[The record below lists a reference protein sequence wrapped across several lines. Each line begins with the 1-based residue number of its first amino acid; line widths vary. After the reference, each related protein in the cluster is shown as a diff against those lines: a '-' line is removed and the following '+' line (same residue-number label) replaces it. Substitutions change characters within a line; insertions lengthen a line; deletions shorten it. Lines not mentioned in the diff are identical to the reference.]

1 MSDTERRPYAQVLYV
16 ATAIANAL
24 APACHRIEIAG
35 SVRREKAMCGD
46 VELVAIPRLH
56 TNLIGDPMDSS
67 EVDDALGRWP
77 ITLHKNGNKYKQ
89 FSLEWQPGVW
99 FKVDLFLQPD
109 PATWGVNFLLRTGS
123 ATFSHFM
130 VTPTW
135 QGGHK
140 PEGFEMKDARVW
152 RNGVALDTP
161 EEIDVFN
168 AFGLAYVEPKDRA

>member
-1 MSDTERRPYAQVLYV
+1 MSDTEKRPYLVVYTV
-16 ATAIANAL
+16 ASAISQAL

-56 TNLIGDPMDSS
+56 TNLIGDPMDVSY
-67 EVDDALGRWP
+67 VDDALARWP
-77 ITLHKNGNKYKQ
+77 VVLHKNGNKFKQ
-89 FSLEWQPGVW
+89 FSIEWQPGMW

-140 PEGFEMKDARVW
+140 PEGFEVKDARVW
-152 RNGVALDTP
+152 RNGVALETP
-161 EEIDVFN
+161 NEIDVFRV
-168 AFGLAYVEPKDRA
+168 FEMDWIEPRDRA